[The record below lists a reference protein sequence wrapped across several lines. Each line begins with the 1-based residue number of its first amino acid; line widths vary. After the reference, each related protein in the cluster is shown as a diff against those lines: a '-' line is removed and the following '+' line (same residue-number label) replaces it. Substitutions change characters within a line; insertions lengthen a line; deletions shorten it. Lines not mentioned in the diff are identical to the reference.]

1 MFLIVE
7 ALLRWRVIPWGRLL
21 EDVFRFSRTFGQR
34 TKSAK
39 PLTNSRV
46 LVIFYPVVNRV
57 LRRISDSRSR
67 SLPTIYEKSDFYDF
81 RFTRKFYFTDY
92 LNDDGRK
99 NFADLIICCL
109 FKGKTSEQLEHPMRF
124 LRNCLSLQQFFR
136 LKLITLRIYTAKVE
150 LFL

>member
-1 MFLIVE
+1 ME

-21 EDVFRFSRTFGQR
+21 DDISWFSRTFGQR

-39 PLTNSRV
+39 PRINSRV
-46 LVIFYPVVNRV
+46 WVIFYPVVNRV
-57 LRRISDSRSR
+57 SRRNSDSRSR
-67 SLPTIYEKSDFYDF
+67 RLSTFYEKSDFYDF
-81 RFTRKFYFTDY
+81 RFMRKFYFTDY

-99 NFADLIICCL
+99 GLADLIICCL

-136 LKLITLRIYTAKVE
+136 LKLITLRICTAKVE